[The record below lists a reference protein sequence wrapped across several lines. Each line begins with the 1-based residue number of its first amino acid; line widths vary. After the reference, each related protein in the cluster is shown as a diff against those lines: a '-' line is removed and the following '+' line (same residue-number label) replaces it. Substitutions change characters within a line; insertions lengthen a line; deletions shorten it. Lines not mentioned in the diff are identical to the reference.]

1 MACLFY
7 RPVMDRSHMR
17 NIAPCGDYLS
27 CRITAGTFPTGSPM
41 EPSFSS
47 RGAFTVLYPRDIR
60 AQISYPS
67 TVSLSAVLVLD
78 GCKIRA

>member
-1 MACLFY
+1 MACQFY

-27 CRITAGTFPTGSPM
+27 CRITAVTFPTGNPM
-41 EPSFSS
+41 ELSFSS
-47 RGAFTVLYPRDIR
+47 HGAFTVLYPRDTR
-60 AQISYPS
+60 AQISYLP
-67 TVSLSAVLVLD
+67 TVNLSAVLVLD